1 MIRALLLVLGVA
13 AAGYAAILAWLVRH
27 EDQIVFQP
35 ERGPVPVPLLAEGEP
50 IRPVRFPSGD
60 GTPLTAWVLPPPST
74 EAPGRWVLV
83 LHGNAG
89 NLATPGRPEHDAQ
102 LRRLGLGVLALDY
115 RGYGLSGGTPSEAG
129 LYADATA
136 AYRYLRDTLG
146 VLPGRIVVYGHSLGS
161 GVAVELATRVE
172 AAGLILEGAFTSV
185 PDRAAEVYPWLPVR
199 WIGHNRFPSLARIGS
214 VRMPVLIIHGR
225 DDQTIP
231 IDHGR
236 RLFAA
241 APARRT
247 FLEVAG
253 GHDDAFQAGAPE
265 YEAGIRQFLAGLP

>member
-13 AAGYAAILAWLVRH
+13 AAGYVAILVWLVGN
-27 EDQIVFQP
+27 EDRIVFQP
-35 ERGPVPVPLLAEGEP
+35 EPGPVPVPALDDGTVIEA
-50 IRPVRFPSGD
+50 VQFPSGD
-60 GTPLTAWVLPPPST
+60 GTPLTAWRLAPSPA
-74 EAPGRWVLV
+74 APAGRWVLV

-89 NLATPGRPEHDAQ
+89 NLATPGRPEHDQQ
-102 LRRLGLGVLALDY
+102 LHGLGLGVLALDY
-115 RGYGLSGGTPSEAG
+115 RGYGLSGGVPSEAG

-136 AYRYLRDTLG
+136 AYQYLRDTLR
-146 VLPGRIVVYGHSLGS
+146 VPPARILIYGHSLGS

-185 PDRAAEVYPWLPVR
+185 PDRSAEVYPWLPVR
-199 WIGHNRFPSLARIGS
+199 WIGHNRFPSLARIGA

-231 IDHGR
+231 IGHGR
-236 RLFAA
+236 RLHQAA
-241 APARRT
+241 RAPRT

-253 GHDDAFQAGAPE
+253 GHDDAFETGARE
-265 YEAGIRQFLAGLP
+265 YEAGIRHFLAGLP